1 MPCPQEGSQ
10 RTLPVGGA
18 AAGGEQDGRVV
29 GDEAVALL
37 WGASRNMMELQ
48 GARSC
53 KRTTTSAAAPAAD
66 IANQS
71 QSSSSPSRDV
81 TSASP
86 SNSPG
91 SHYQL
96 IGTGP

>member
-1 MPCPQEGSQ
+1 MLCPQEG
-10 RTLPVGGA
+10 REPYLWVGRRLEVSRMGGQWEMKPWPCWVGRLTQYDGA
-18 AAGGEQDGRVV
+18 A
-29 GDEAVALL
+29 
-37 WGASRNMMELQ
+37 GAP
-48 GARSC
+48 SC
-53 KRTTTSAAAPAAD
+53 KRATTSAAAPAAD

-71 QSSSSPSRDV
+71 QNSCLPSRDV